1 VGSADVQSLADM
13 GNSFEVAR
21 SMRVIPITRETLV
34 QLVIFTLLPVAPLLL
49 TMISVDE
56 LLNQLVKVVF

>member
-1 VGSADVQSLADM
+1 M

-34 QLVIFTLLPVAPLLL
+34 QLIIFTLLPVAPLLL
-49 TMISVDE
+49 TMISLDE